1 MRHATC
7 SWIVLCFAGAVPA
20 QIGPG
25 HAVVATAV
33 TGTPATVLLD
43 VDLSTGGV
51 QPLGRFPS
59 DHLPPLAVAVD
70 DLDRELLLV
79 VDTGATSRL
88 LRLHLAGSTIAGER
102 VLGDVAGRVTQVA
115 VESGGDCLLAVTGAS
130 GGLVRLP
137 RWGGPP
143 APVLAAAWTTAL
155 SDTRQTLAHAAIAQA
170 GADGPPV
177 RDAQVG
183 VLVLPSSAYTIGP
196 TVLTGYR
203 PRAITGIVDLPTG
216 LVRHALAHDD
226 GTISLFELGIGTRP
240 LGVTPV
246 LPAGA
251 TIAMKDGPNAYDPI
265 VLGNAA
271 HPFLKTFSAFGAPAV
286 WRTLAGPFPGDPV
299 DFDLAP
305 AGGARAEPFARACGT
320 LVPLQ
325 VSWSG
330 PPRLGGPTFQ
340 LSLSRAV
347 PQLPAGLVLGASDQR
362 HGATPLPVPLPG
374 GCSLFVSVDLAF
386 TTTADAGG
394 NATQP
399 LPIPADPVLNGLL
412 LYGEWVQLVSGALVT
427 SEGIALELGF

>member
-7 SWIVLCFAGAVPA
+7 SWIVLCFAGAIPA

-25 HAVVATAV
+25 HAVVATAT

-43 VDLSTGGV
+43 VDLNTGGV

-59 DHLPPLAVAVD
+59 DHLPPLAVAID

-79 VDTGATSRL
+79 VDAGATSRL

-102 VLGDVAGRVTQVA
+102 VLGDVVGRLTQVA
-115 VESGGDCLLAVTGAS
+115 VEAGGDYLMAVTGAS
-130 GGLVRLP
+130 GGLVRMP

-143 APVLAAAWTTAL
+143 APVLASAWTTAL
-155 SDTRQTLAHAAIAQA
+155 SDTRQTLAYAAIAQS

-183 VLVLPSSAYTIGP
+183 VLVLPSGAYTIGP
-196 TVLTGYR
+196 TMLTGYR
-203 PRAITGIVDLPTG
+203 PRTITGIVDLPTG

-246 LPAGA
+246 LPPGA

-305 AGGARAEPFARACGT
+305 DRGARAEAFGRACGKP
-320 LVPLQ
+320 VPMQ

-330 PPRLGGPTFQ
+330 LPQLGNPSFQ

-347 PQLPAGLVLGASDQR
+347 PLLPAGLVLGASDQR
-362 HGATPLPVPLPG
+362 HGTIPLPVPLPG
-374 GCSLFVSVDLAF
+374 ACALFVSVDLAF
-386 TTTADAGG
+386 TTSADASG
-394 NATQP
+394 NVMQP
-399 LPIPADPVLNGLL
+399 LPIPADPALNGLL
-412 LYGEWVQLVSGALVT
+412 VFGEWVQLVSGAILT
-427 SEGIALELGF
+427 SPGIALELGL